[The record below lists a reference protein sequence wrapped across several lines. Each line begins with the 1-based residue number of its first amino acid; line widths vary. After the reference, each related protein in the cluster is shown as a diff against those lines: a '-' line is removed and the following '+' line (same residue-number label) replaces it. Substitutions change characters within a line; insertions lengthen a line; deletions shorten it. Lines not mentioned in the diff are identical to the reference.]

1 MRAKLDPL
9 KLRSHRPS
17 TPMLLAALLLW
28 PVLVL
33 HECRSQ
39 DVTCENGNGEY
50 STRFSSGVTV
60 TVGPVRNGA
69 FSERA
74 CFATLIW
81 NGQEISVAPDAAE
94 VSIDVL
100 GADLGFGKPVVAFQI
115 DKSGDGSK
123 RVYQIYSLNKPP
135 RLLHTITGGDAYS
148 AADVDLDDRVEIWTG
163 DAAAVDGFERLP
175 RKDLDFVPTVVLR
188 FEKNHL
194 IDVSSEFRS
203 HYDEQISNLR
213 AHIDPRDLAAFKQS
227 DGVLSSRTIRS
238 NDELHRLIRTKIAV
252 LEIVWSYLYSGRE
265 SEAWSALVDMWPS
278 SDVER
283 IRTAISNARQHGILQ
298 HADHSA
304 RGSSHRQHAT
314 IYDAIG
320 ISYEQAT
327 LNSANGAPD
336 TYGEPPVV
344 QPKSILL
351 RRPPPEVGES
361 LPREDETVEL
371 VVDAAGKVRSA
382 KIVNGEDNKLVQ
394 AASGW
399 HFIPASQD
407 GRPVACRFRLKIWP
421 LQ

>member
-1 MRAKLDPL
+1 M
-9 KLRSHRPS
+9 
-17 TPMLLAALLLW
+17 PMLLAGLLLW
-28 PVLVL
+28 PALVL
-33 HECRSQ
+33 PECRAQ

-50 STRFSSGVTV
+50 STRFASGVTV
-60 TVGPVRNGA
+60 SVGPVRKGA
-69 FSERA
+69 FAERA

-81 NGQEISVAPDAAE
+81 NGSEIPVASDAAE

-123 RVYQIYSLNKPP
+123 RVYQIFSLNKPP
-135 RLLHTITGGDAYS
+135 RLLYTITGGDTYS

-163 DAAAVDGFERLP
+163 DAAAVDGLERLP

-194 IDVSSEFRS
+194 IDVSPEFRS
-203 HYDEQISNLR
+203 HFDGQISNVR
-213 AHIDPRDLAAFKQS
+213 AHIDPRDLAGFKQS

-265 SEAWSALVDMWPS
+265 SEAWSALDDMWPS

-283 IRTAISNARQHGILQ
+283 IRAAISNARRHGILQ

-304 RGSSHRQHAT
+304 RGSSHKQHAK

-327 LNSANGAPD
+327 LNPANGAPG
-336 TYGEPPVV
+336 TYGEPPVI

-351 RRPPPEVGES
+351 RRPPPEAGES
-361 LPREDETVEL
+361 LPRQDEIVEL
-371 VVDAAGKVRSA
+371 VVDGAGKVRSA
-382 KIVNGEDNKLVQ
+382 KIVNGTDKKLVD
-394 AASGW
+394 ATSGW
-399 HFIPASQD
+399 HFIPAFQD
-407 GRPVACRFRLKIWP
+407 GRPVACRFRLNIWP